1 MSLGQIVN
9 FNTLE
14 QSIYAISGV
23 QRIRTVYS
31 SPEGIDKDRYVDG
44 ISMATWS
51 STLIDIGDDLSI
63 GANTRSLED
72 F

>member
-14 QSIYAISGV
+14 QSIYSISGV